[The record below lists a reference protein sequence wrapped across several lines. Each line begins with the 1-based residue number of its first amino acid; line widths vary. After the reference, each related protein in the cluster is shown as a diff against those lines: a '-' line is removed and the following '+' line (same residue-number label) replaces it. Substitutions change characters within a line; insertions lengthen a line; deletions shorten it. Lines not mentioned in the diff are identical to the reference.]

1 LVVVAEIRR
10 QYRLIAVQI
19 VEETSVAPPRM
30 TGVAGALQKAE
41 QWLGSTVAAAAA
53 LLVVAEIIVL
63 FTGVSARYF
72 FQRPLIWSDEL
83 AGILFLWLAMLG
95 SVVAFQRGEHMRM
108 TAFVGMVSPRTRA
121 FFDVLAIAAPLAFLV
136 LVLQP
141 AVEFAS
147 DESFVSTPALDI
159 SSLWRAAALPVG
171 LGLMLLIALLKLLSF
186 GNWRLAASAV
196 GVVAVIGAAL
206 YALSPLLIPLG
217 NLNLLIF
224 FVGLVAVMVFAAV
237 PIAFAFGLA
246 TFAYITLTTS
256 TPSTVVIG
264 RMDEGMSHLILLSV
278 PLFVFLGLLIEMTG
292 MARAMVA
299 FLASLLGHVRG
310 GLQYVLV
317 AAMYLV
323 SGISGAKAADM
334 AAVAPVLF
342 PEMVK
347 RGAKPGDLVALLS
360 ATGAQTET
368 IPPSLVLITVGSV
381 TGVSIAALFTGGL
394 LPGLVLAV
402 MLCIVVWQRYRKE
415 DLSHVKRSTWGEVG
429 WAFLIALP
437 AVALPFVIRAAV
449 VGGVATATEV
459 STIGIV
465 YSALA
470 GLLIYRKF
478 EWKRLYPMLTE
489 TAALSG
495 AILLIIGAATGMAWA
510 LTQSGFS
517 TELARFMTGLPG
529 GAPMFLVVTIVAF
542 IVLGSVLEGIPAIVL
557 FGPLLFPIAKQVGVH
572 EVHYAMVVIL
582 AMGIGLFA
590 PPFGVGYYAACAI
603 SRIHPDE
610 GIKPMLGYML
620 ALLIGTI
627 VIAAVPWFSI
637 GLLH

>member
-1 LVVVAEIRR
+1 V
-10 QYRLIAVQI
+10 
-19 VEETSVAPPRM
+19 
-30 TGVAGALQKAE
+30 
-41 QWLGSTVAAAAA
+41 
-53 LLVVAEIIVL
+53 
-63 FTGVSARYF
+63 
-72 FQRPLIWSDEL
+72 
-83 AGILFLWLAMLG
+83 
-95 SVVAFQRGEHMRM
+95 H
-108 TAFVGMVSPRTRA
+108 
-121 FFDVLAIAAPLAFLV
+121 
-136 LVLQP
+136 P
-141 AVEFAS
+141 AYEYAYE
-147 DESFVSTPALDI
+147 ESFITTPALQI
-159 SSLWRAAALPVG
+159 SNTWRAAALPVG
-171 LGLMLLIALLKLLSF
+171 VCLMALFALL
-186 GNWRLAASAV
+186 RLARDGNVKALL
-196 GVVAVIGAAL
+196 AAL
-206 YALSPLLIPLG
+206 LTVGGIIGVFWLAQPLLRPLG
-217 NLNLLIF
+217 NLNLIIF
-224 FVGLVAVMVFAAV
+224 FVGVAGFCVFAGV
-237 PIAFAFGLA
+237 PIAFGFGLA
-246 TFAYITLTTS
+246 TFGYLALTTH
-256 TPSTVVIG
+256 TPLMVLVG

-368 IPPSLVLITVGSV
+368 IPPSLVLITIGSV

-394 LPGLVLAV
+394 LPSLVLAI
-402 MLCIVVWQRYRKE
+402 MLCLVVWRRYRKE
-415 DLSHVKRSTWGEVG
+415 DLSHVKRASWGEVG
-429 WAFLIALP
+429 STFLVALP
-437 AVALPFVIRAAV
+437 AIALPFVIRAAV

-465 YSALA
+465 YAALA

-478 EWKRLYPMLTE
+478 DWRRLYPMLIE
-489 TAALSG
+489 TASLSG

-517 TELARFMTGLPG
+517 TSLATFMTGLPG
-529 GAPMFLVVTIVAF
+529 GAPMFLAVTIVAF

-627 VIAAVPWFSI
+627 VIAAVPWISI

>member
-1 LVVVAEIRR
+1 
-10 QYRLIAVQI
+10 LIAMQI
-19 VEETSVAPPRM
+19 ADETSVAPARM

-41 QWLGSTVAAAAA
+41 QWLGTTIAAAAA
-53 LLVVAEIIVL
+53 LLVVVEIVVL

-95 SVVAFQRGEHMRM
+95 SVVAFGRGEHMRM

-141 AVEFAS
+141 AVDFAT

-159 SSLWRAAALPVG
+159 SNLWRAAALPIG
-171 LGLMLLIALLKLLSF
+171 LGLMLLVALLRLSSF
-186 GNWRLAASAV
+186 GNLKLAASAV
-196 GVVAVIGAAL
+196 GVVFVVSAAL
-206 YALSPLLIPLG
+206 YALSPVLIPLG

-342 PEMVK
+342 PEMIK

-368 IPPSLVLITVGSV
+368 IPPSLVLITIGSV

-394 LPGLVLAV
+394 LPSLVLAI
-402 MLCIVVWQRYRKE
+402 MLCLVVWRRYRKE
-415 DLSHVKRSTWGEVG
+415 DLSHVKRATWSEVG
-429 WAFLIALP
+429 STFLIALP
-437 AVALPFVIRAAV
+437 AIALPFVIRAAV

-465 YSALA
+465 YAALA

-478 EWKRLYPMLTE
+478 DWRRLYPMLVE
-489 TAALSG
+489 TASLSG

-517 TELARFMTGLPG
+517 TSLATFMTGLPG
-529 GAPMFLVVTIVAF
+529 GAPIFLGVTIVAF

-557 FGPLLFPIAKQVGVH
+557 FGPLLFPIAKQIGVH

-610 GIKPMLGYML
+610 GIKPMLGYMM
-620 ALLIGTI
+620 ALLIGTM
-627 VIAAVPWFSI
+627 VIAAVPWISI

>member
-1 LVVVAEIRR
+1 LVVVAKVRR
-10 QYRLIAVQI
+10 QHRLIAMQTA
-19 VEETSVAPPRM
+19 EETSIALPRM

-41 QWLGSTVAAAAA
+41 QWLGSAVAAVAA
-53 LLVVAEIIVL
+53 LLVVAEIVVL

-72 FQRPLIWSDEL
+72 FQRPIIWSDEL

-95 SVVAFQRGEHMRM
+95 AVVAFQRGEHMRM
-108 TAFVGMVSPRTRA
+108 TAFVSNVDPHRRA
-121 FFDVLAIAAPLAFLV
+121 FFDVLAIAAPLVFLV
-136 LVLQP
+136 LVIQP
-141 AVEFAS
+141 AVDFAS
-147 DESFVSTPALDI
+147 DESFVSTPALDL
-159 SSLWRAAALPVG
+159 SSLWRAAALPIG
-171 LGLMLLIALLKLLSF
+171 LGLMLLIALLRLLSSR
-186 GNWRLAASAV
+186 NWRLAASAV
-196 GVVAVIGAAL
+196 GLVAAASVAF
-206 YALSPLLIPLG
+206 YALSPVLIPLG

-224 FVGLVAVMVFAAV
+224 FVGLVAILVFAAV

-256 TPSTVVIG
+256 SPSTVVIG

-368 IPPSLVLITVGSV
+368 IPPSLVLITIGSV

-415 DLSHVKRSTWGEVG
+415 DLSHVKRASWGDVG
-429 WAFLIALP
+429 RTFLVALPAIALP
-437 AVALPFVIRAAV
+437 FLIRAAV

-465 YSALA
+465 YAAFA

-478 EWKRLYPMLTE
+478 DWRRLYPMLTE

-517 TELARFMTGLPG
+517 TSLASFMTGLPG
-529 GAPMFLVVTIVAF
+529 GTPMFLAVTIVAF
-542 IVLGSVLEGIPAIVL
+542 IILGSVLEGIPAIVL

-603 SRIHPDE
+603 SRIAPDE

-627 VIAAVPWFSI
+627 VIAAVPWISI

>member
-1 LVVVAEIRR
+1 MHLAEQTYVA
-10 QYRLIAVQI
+10 L
-19 VEETSVAPPRM
+19 PRM
-30 TGVAGALQKAE
+30 TGLAGAFQRAE
-41 QWLGSTVAAAAA
+41 QWLGSVVAAAAA
-53 LLVVAEIIVL
+53 LLVVAEIIIL
-63 FTGVSARYF
+63 FTGVSARYL
-72 FQRPLIWSDEL
+72 FQKPIIWSDEL

-95 SVVAFQRGEHMRM
+95 AVVAFQRAEHMRM
-108 TAFVGMVSPRTRA
+108 TAFVGKLGPGSRA
-121 FFDVLAIAAPLAFLV
+121 FFDVLAIAAPLAFLA

-141 AVEFAS
+141 AYEFAS
-147 DESFVSTPALDI
+147 DEAFVSTPALDI
-159 SSLWRAAALPVG
+159 SNLWRAAALPIG
-171 LGLMLLIALLKLLSF
+171 LGLMFFIAFLRLLSF
-186 GNWRLAASAV
+186 GDWRMSASAV
-196 GVVAVIGAAL
+196 GVVAVVGAVL
-206 YALSPLLIPLG
+206 YALGPVLVPLG

-224 FVGLVAVMVFAAV
+224 FVVLVAIMVFAAV

-278 PLFVFLGLLIEMTG
+278 PLFIFLGLLIEMTG
-292 MARAMVA
+292 MARAMVG
-299 FLASLLGHVRG
+299 FLASMLGHVRG

-342 PEMVK
+342 PEMVR
-347 RGAKPGDLVALLS
+347 RGARPGDLVALLS

-368 IPPSLVLITVGSV
+368 IPPSLVLITIGSV

-394 LPGLVLAV
+394 LPALVLAV
-402 MLCIVVWQRYRKE
+402 MLCAVVWRRYRNE
-415 DLSHVKRSTWGEVG
+415 DLSHVKRAKWSEVG
-429 WAFLIALP
+429 STFLVALP
-437 AVALPFVIRAAV
+437 AIALPFVIRAAV
-449 VGGVATATEV
+449 VGGIATATEV

-465 YSALA
+465 YSILA

-478 EWKRLYPMLTE
+478 DWRRLYPMLTE

-517 TELARFMTGLPG
+517 TSLAAFMTGLPG
-529 GAPMFLVVTIVAF
+529 GTPMFLAVTIIAF

-557 FGPLLFPIAKQVGVH
+557 FGPLLFPIARAVGVH
-572 EVHYAMVVIL
+572 EVHYAMIIIL

-603 SRIHPDE
+603 GRVDPAE
-610 GIKPMLGYML
+610 GIRPIWGYLL
-620 ALLIGTI
+620 ALLIGLI
-627 VIAAVPWFSI
+627 VVAIFPWISI
-637 GLLH
+637 GFL